1 MDKPFYDFKIL
12 DEALRFEFESVGG
25 QKNIKKIIRYAETDI
40 ANLYNLSMVDLLD
53 NGLESDISVSNN
65 QDMEMIL
72 ATVFQ
77 TVGTFLRINPARQVF
92 FMGSTPTRTR
102 LYQMAINHELNE
114 ASKLFEIKGL
124 TDDGFELFIANKT
137 YQAFVIRLK

>member
-1 MDKPFYDFKIL
+1 
-12 DEALRFEFESVGG
+12 
-25 QKNIKKIIRYAETDI
+25 
-40 ANLYNLSMVDLLD
+40 
-53 NGLESDISVSNN
+53 
-65 QDMEMIL
+65 MEMIL

-77 TVGTFLRINPARQVF
+77 TIGTFLRLNPARQVF

-102 LYQMAINHELNE
+102 LYQMATNHELNE

-124 TDDGFELFIANKT
+124 TDDGFELFMANKT